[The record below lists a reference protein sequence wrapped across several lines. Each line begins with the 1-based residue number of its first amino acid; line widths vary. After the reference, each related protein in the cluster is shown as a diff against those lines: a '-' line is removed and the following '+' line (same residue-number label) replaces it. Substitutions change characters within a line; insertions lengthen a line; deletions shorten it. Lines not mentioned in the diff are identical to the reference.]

1 MTKDWRQTQKRFF
14 KENVEFEQDQRIIDY
29 FVDKDLPTYGLGQI
43 SYFLDKINFIKN
55 LQSYQQA
62 LLIFNKKVEKDYL
75 KYFIKRFK
83 NKITDKSKICISINK
98 FLIYSKKSSPHLKED
113 YDLALYDF
121 ISDEFKNSKIEYF
134 YVKNLKGDSFNFAS
148 PTTQFFIEYKI

>member
-1 MTKDWRQTQKRFF
+1 MREDWRQTQKSFF
-14 KENVEFEQDQRIIDY
+14 KEKVEFEQDQRIIDY
-29 FVDKDLPTYGLGQI
+29 FVNKDLPTYGLGQI
-43 SYFLDKINFIKN
+43 SYFLDKINFTKN

-62 LLIFNKKVEKDYL
+62 LLIFNKKIEKNYL

-83 NKITDKSKICISINK
+83 NKIANNSKICISINK
-98 FLIYSKKSSPHLKED
+98 FFIYSKNSSLNLKED

-134 YVKNLKGDSFNFAS
+134 YIKNLDGGSFNFAS
-148 PTTQFFIEYKI
+148 PTTQFFIDYKI